1 MAFRKALCVMLLL
14 CATRFGENRT
24 LQNNSNSEKG
34 TTDIQTTTKRKFKQL
49 FRCITESSCRP
60 TDLQI
65 NKRFLYIYVQQKI
78 KVDNYMNY
86 YIANSQVN
94 EFKFY
99 DAIGSIYIA
108 QLTTMSNVRKKRL

>member
-1 MAFRKALCVMLLL
+1 
-14 CATRFGENRT
+14 
-24 LQNNSNSEKG
+24 
-34 TTDIQTTTKRKFKQL
+34 
-49 FRCITESSCRP
+49 
-60 TDLQI
+60 
-65 NKRFLYIYVQQKI
+65 
-78 KVDNYMNY
+78 MNY